1 MIVFVLMADGKDVC
15 IFRTME
21 TAEEGLAT
29 LRECEEGREA
39 DLTIERCQVMDNGYL
54 VKI

>member
-21 TAEEGLAT
+21 TAQEGLAT
-29 LRECEEGREA
+29 LRESEEGREA
-39 DLTIERCQVMDNGYL
+39 VLTIEPCQVMDDGYL
-54 VKI
+54 VKV